1 MTAEVAAIA
10 TLNNAAKQIYNIEG
24 DLWQEAYET
33 REAVINKTTK
43 DTIMSPCIPAIIA
56 ALAIKLIEILIKPFR
71 K

>member
-33 REAVINKTTK
+33 LEAVINKLNHQGHHNEPLHSSNHCRPGNKT
-43 DTIMSPCIPAIIA
+43 D
-56 ALAIKLIEILIKPFR
+56 
-71 K
+71 